1 MSIIDRAFS
10 NFLSR
15 DAATTSVGGSFLD
28 FSFLGN
34 TSTAVTG
41 KAAFTLSAFYNGVD
55 QISNDIA
62 KLPKS
67 VFYKDGENRFALQNH
82 PVNYLMSVAP
92 NEMMTSFDFWKIII
106 IAMIYK
112 GNAYVRIIRN
122 AITGK
127 QEQWIF
133 LNSED
138 VTVFEQSNKL
148 FYRYKGETIDGA
160 DMLHYKGFSF
170 DGKIGVGIVRF
181 AAKQL
186 GIALNAQDY
195 ASVIYQDR
203 GIGYGVIESDQ
214 DVTGPN
220 KKAIEDGFVSK
231 MLAKS
236 PFKVPMLDSGMKYK
250 SINLS
255 PAESQLLETRK
266 DVVIEVCRWLN
277 LSPYKLKDL
286 ANANYSNMYQ
296 LSIEHVQDSLLPWII
311 RLQQET
317 LNKAFT
323 DKEKKVD
330 NIYIKFNEKFLLRGD
345 LEARRNFYR
354 SMVDFGGLTPNE
366 IRSLED
372 YNPIEGLDE
381 PLRPVNLQTI
391 KIANANADANI
402 KSKAQGNGK

>member
-10 NFLSR
+10 NLFKTR
-15 DAATTSVGGSFLD
+15 ATTGTSINSSGFLD
-28 FSFLGN
+28 FSFLPGAGI
-34 TSTAVTG
+34 SATG
-41 KAAFTLSAFYNGVD
+41 KTAFTLSAFYNGVD

-62 KLPKS
+62 KLPKA
-67 VFYKDGENRFALQNH
+67 VFYKEGENRFPLPSH

-112 GNAYVRIIRN
+112 GNAYVRIVRN

-127 QEQWIF
+127 QEQWLF
-133 LNSED
+133 LNPDE
-138 VTVFEQSNKL
+138 VTVFEQNNKL
-148 FYRYKGETIDGA
+148 FYKYRGETIDGS

-195 ASVIYQDR
+195 ASVVYEDR

-214 DVTGPN
+214 DVKNEN
-220 KKAIEDGFVSK
+220 KKAIEEGFVAK
-231 MLAKS
+231 MMSKS

-250 SINLS
+250 SINIS
-255 PAESQLLETRK
+255 PAEAQLLETRK

-286 ANANYSNMYQ
+286 TNANYSNMYQ
-296 LSIEHVQDSLLPWII
+296 LSIEHVQDSLLPWSI
-311 RLQQET
+311 RLEQET
-317 LNKAFT
+317 LRKAFT
-323 DKEKKVD
+323 DKEKQTV
-330 NIYIKFNEKFLLRGD
+330 YIKFNEKFLLRGD
-345 LEARRNFYR
+345 LEARKNYYSAMVYAGIMTRN
-354 SMVDFGGLTPNE
+354 E
-366 IRSLED
+366 ARSLED
-372 YNPIEGLDE
+372 MNPINGLEE
-381 PLRPVNLQTI
+381 PLQPVNMQALS
-391 KIANANADANI
+391 IANELI
-402 KSKAQGNGK
+402 KQQANGK

>member
-1 MSIIDRAFS
+1 MSVIDRAFS
-10 NFLSR
+10 DLFTRS
-15 DAATTSVGGSFLD
+15 AATSSVSSGFLD
-28 FSFLGN
+28 FSFLGGSG
-34 TSTAVTG
+34 TSVTG
-41 KAAFTLSAFYNGVD
+41 KTAFTLSAFYNGVD

-62 KLPKS
+62 KLPKA
-67 VFYKDGENRFALQNH
+67 VFYKEGENRFPLPDH

-112 GNAYVRIIRN
+112 GNAFVRIIRN
-122 AITGK
+122 AVTGK

-133 LNSED
+133 LNHDE

-148 FYRYKGETIDGA
+148 FYKYKGDIIDGA

-181 AAKQL
+181 AAKEL

-203 GIGYGVIESDQ
+203 GLGYGVIEADG
-214 DVTGPN
+214 DVTAPN

-231 MLAKS
+231 MMAKS
-236 PFKVPMLDSGMKYK
+236 PFKVPMLDAGMKYK

-266 DVVIEVCRWLN
+266 DVVIAVCRWLN

-286 ANANYSNMYQ
+286 TNANYSNMYQ
-296 LSIEHVQDSLLPWII
+296 LSIEHVQDSLLPWSI
-311 RLQQET
+311 RLEQET
-317 LNKAFT
+317 LRKAFT
-323 DKEKKVD
+323 DKEKQSV
-330 NIYIKFNEKFLLRGD
+330 YIKFNEKFLLRGD
-345 LEARRNFYR
+345 LEARKNYYSAMVYAGIMTRNEAR
-354 SMVDFGGLTPNE
+354 A
-366 IRSLED
+366 LED
-372 YNPIEGLDE
+372 MNPIDGLEE
-381 PLRPVNLQTI
+381 PLQPVNMQALSVASELL
-391 KIANANADANI
+391 KIQKDGT
-402 KSKAQGNGK
+402 K